1 MVDRNEKRK
10 SRRRAQPKWIL
21 LLCLLPFMSVGGVLA
36 TPIGRVWMYVSVM
49 QLASEN
55 SRIEAVQKLGDMG
68 PVAAPGIRA
77 AMHDENQRIR
87 LAALIAIKGWGK
99 DTSCVAPE
107 LVQLLDDDAHV
118 KSGAGAWNLSLQS
131 RLTLERL
138 QGKAI
143 PALIDGLKHNS
154 SKIRKTAAAILG
166 NLGPKALQCV
176 PPLLRLLDDHNHEVR
191 ESAAHALRRI
201 AVLDQ
206 KTSIKEIQ
214 KRLSKQA

>member
-1 MVDRNEKRK
+1 MVDRQEKRK
-10 SRRRAQPKWIL
+10 ARRTPPKWIL

-99 DTSCVAPE
+99 ETSCLAPE
-107 LVQLLDDDAHV
+107 LVQLLDDDSHV
-118 KSGAGAWNLSLQS
+118 KSGTEAWNLSLQS

-143 PALIDGLKHNS
+143 PALIDGLKNNS
-154 SKIRKTAAAILG
+154 YKIRKTAAAILG
-166 NLGPKALQCV
+166 NLGPKATGCV
-176 PPLLRLLDDHNHEVR
+176 PSLLILLDDNHREVR
-191 ESAAHALRRI
+191 ESAARALRRI
-201 AVLDQ
+201 AKLDQ

-214 KRLSKQA
+214 QRLSKQA